1 MVIGLMYVVSDQFTD
16 EVRFGYRKMV
26 VAIARKWHHELTR
39 PRVLPVAVVKPW
51 KPKNPDLIES
61 FENCRKSQIALLV
74 KKDVSISKAGFENPG
89 EEFWANRDLPFY
101 DLPDEVVT
109 HVSTKAWREMTEEVC
124 RPHRPCRPE
133 QEEIDR
139 QKVVLGVSPN

>member
-1 MVIGLMYVVSDQFTD
+1 M
-16 EVRFGYRKMV
+16 KK
-26 VAIARKWHHELTR
+26 A
-39 PRVLPVAVVKPW
+39 
-51 KPKNPDLIES
+51 
-61 FENCRKSQIALLV
+61 ALLE
-74 KKDVSISKAGFENPG
+74 KKGVSISKAGFENPG

-101 DLPDEVVT
+101 DLPDRIVT

>member
-1 MVIGLMYVVSDQFTD
+1 MGSL
-16 EVRFGYRKMV
+16 R
-26 VAIARKWHHELTR
+26 IARITFMLQA
-39 PRVLPVAVVKPW
+39 VAMKRIY
-51 KPKNPDLIES
+51 L
-61 FENCRKSQIALLV
+61 C
-74 KKDVSISKAGFENPG
+74 VSRA

-101 DLPDEVVT
+101 DLPDRIVT